1 VRIRRDSEYRTIN
14 RHLRNTDHEDEQRV
28 QILNTDYIL
37 RNTKRE
43 DTQGL

>member
-1 VRIRRDSEYRTIN
+1 MRRDSEYRTIN
-14 RHLRNTDHEDEQRV
+14 RHLRNTDYEDEQRV

-37 RNTKRE
+37 RNTNRE